1 MSSRHRRPA
10 FTLIELLVVIAII
23 GILIGLLLPAVQKVR
38 DAAARAKCQNNLKQL
53 GLAAL
58 NFESANRKFPPAVN
72 VNWGKFGPDKVA
84 GGVLANNPPYP
95 GLQENMFEFLMPFIE
110 QDNLYHSLDFTQ
122 NQYGNALGPTSPAAT
137 IVPTFLCPADVGA
150 QQITY
155 VSGGKTYYFGA
166 NSYGGNPGV
175 YGFYISSMDQTGI
188 FYINSSIRIADIT
201 DGTSNTFMFGE
212 RNRLDPIYQQCYGST
227 FDGRSGWA
235 WTNDLAG
242 FDYIFGAAEPI
253 NWLMPPAALPND
265 PGFIY
270 EDLRMSTYGS
280 SHSGGANFCFCD
292 GSVKFLSNSTPIL
305 ILQQLSTRAGGEVI
319 DTTQY

>member
-1 MSSRHRRPA
+1 MLRRRTSA

-23 GILIGLLLPAVQKVR
+23 AILIGLLLPAVQKVR

-53 GLAAL
+53 GLAAF
-58 NFESANRKFPPAVN
+58 NFESANGKFPPAVN
-72 VNWGKFGPDKVA
+72 YLGKPDTVA
-84 GGVLANNPPYP
+84 GGVKTSPPPYP
-95 GLQENMFEFLMPFIE
+95 GVQENMFEFLFPFME
-110 QDNLYHSLDFTQ
+110 QDNLYKQLNFSV
-122 NQYGNALGPTSPAAT
+122 NQYGNCLGPTSPGAT
-137 IVPTFLCPADVGA
+137 IVPTLLCPADLGA

-155 VSGGKTYYFGA
+155 VSSGKTYYFGA

-188 FYINSSIRIADIT
+188 FYINSSVKITSIT

-212 RNRLDPIYQQCYGST
+212 RNRVDPIYQQCYGTT

-253 NWLMPPAALPND
+253 NWLMPTAALPND

-280 SHSGGANFCFCD
+280 FHSGGANFCFCD
-292 GSVKFLSNSTPIL
+292 GSVKFLSNNTPLL
-305 ILQQLSTRAGGEVI
+305 ILQQLSTRNGGEVI
-319 DTTQY
+319 DATQYQ

>member
-1 MSSRHRRPA
+1 MSLRRRTSA

-23 GILIGLLLPAVQKVR
+23 SILIGLLLPAVQKVR
-38 DAAARAKCQNNLKQL
+38 DAAARAKCENNLKQL

-72 VNWGKFGPDKVA
+72 YLGKPVTVA
-84 GGVLANNPPYP
+84 GGVKTNPPPYA
-95 GLQENMFEFLMPFIE
+95 GVQENMFEFLMPFIE
-110 QDNLYHSLDFTQ
+110 LDNLYHSLDFTQ
-122 NQYGNALGPTSPAAT
+122 NQYANALGPNSPAAT
-137 IVPTFLCPADVGA
+137 VVPAFLCPADLGA

-155 VSGGKTYYFGA
+155 VSGGNTYYFGA

-188 FYINSSIRIADIT
+188 FFINSSVKIADIT
-201 DGTSNTFMFGE
+201 DGMSNTFMFGE
-212 RNRLDPIYQQCYGST
+212 RNRVDPIYQQCYGTT
-227 FDGRSGWA
+227 FDVRSGWA
-235 WTNDLAG
+235 WTNTLAG

-280 SHSGGANFCFCD
+280 FHSGGANFCFCD
-292 GSVKFLSNSTPIL
+292 GSVKFLANTTPLL
-305 ILQQLSTRAGGEVI
+305 ILQQLSTRNGGEVI